1 LAAEWQ
7 VEFDAAAAKELKK
20 LSSAD
25 QKRILKFLRERVAAD
40 DEPRRLGS
48 ALTGE
53 FAGLWRYRI
62 GDFRIIAAI
71 EDARLI
77 VLVLRIGHR
86 REIYR

>member
-1 LAAEWQ
+1 LKAEWR

-20 LSSAD
+20 LGAAD
-25 QKRILKFLRERVAAD
+25 QKRVLKFLRERVAAD
-40 DEPRRLGS
+40 DDPRRLGS

-53 FAGLWRYRI
+53 FAGLWRYRV

-71 EDARLI
+71 EDSRLI

>member
-1 LAAEWQ
+1 MKAEWR

-20 LSSAD
+20 LGAAD
-25 QKRILKFLRERVAAD
+25 QKRVLKFLRERVAAD
-40 DEPRRLGS
+40 DDPRRLGS

-53 FAGLWRYRI
+53 FAGLWRYRV

-71 EDARLI
+71 EDSRLI

>member
-1 LAAEWQ
+1 MTAEWR

-20 LSSAD
+20 LNPAD
-25 QKRILKFLRERVAAD
+25 QSRILKFLRERVAAD
-40 DEPRRLGS
+40 DDPRRLGS

-53 FAGLWRYRI
+53 FSGLWRYRV
-62 GDFRIIAAI
+62 GDFRIVAAI
-71 EDARLI
+71 EDARVI